1 LLVCGGVGI
10 FVVCRFG
17 FGTHREC
24 VEHNTTYQQLMS
36 KEEDIQLF
44 LLISSF
50 RLFVWTFVSILDNL
64 SLAGRL
70 LLQPERNT
78 KLNRI
83 FLN

>member
-1 LLVCGGVGI
+1 
-10 FVVCRFG
+10 
-17 FGTHREC
+17 
-24 VEHNTTYQQLMS
+24 MS

-64 SLAGRL
+64 GLAGRL